1 MAYVEVRGLTV
12 AIGDGSLIVDD
23 ASLDLEAGQVL
34 GVVGESGSGK
44 STLALALLAYARQGA
59 HITAGQ
65 VVVGGTDML
74 KLTGRPLRLARG
86 GTVAYVPQDPA
97 TALNPKLSIEHQI
110 SEVLTE
116 PLKERPAIVQ
126 AALESV
132 GLPST
137 REFSRRHPAAL
148 SGGQQQRVAL
158 AMAIAP
164 GPGLLVLDEPTTGL
178 DVTTQARV
186 LELVDN
192 LCQQRQMAAIYISH
206 DLAVVADVAD
216 RIAVMY
222 GGQFVEVG
230 EAEQVTTA
238 PRHPYTRALIDAV
251 PSVRRRLRLS
261 AIPGRAAELSPKRQ
275 GCVFYERCALAQERC
290 QTDAIGLADYPD
302 GGQVRCILSTPP
314 PAAPRVIVD
323 EAEPAADQKEAALLV
338 KNLAAGYGHTQVL
351 HDVSF
356 AVGPGECVALVGES
370 GSGKTTLARCL
381 IGLHER
387 QAGEVLV
394 FGDYLEP
401 LARQRTPEQRRD
413 IQYIFQ
419 NPYASL
425 NPRRTVGDSI
435 GVAVKFLGGV
445 SGKAVQAEVNAALE
459 RVELPA
465 ALAGRYPAELS
476 GGQRQRAAIARALV
490 CHPKVLLCDE
500 VTSALDVS
508 VQASVIE
515 LLRGLLEDGL
525 SMLFVTHNLAVVRSI
540 AHRADVLEKGR
551 IVESALVEQLFATP
565 EHPYTQQLLANTL
578 ELADPAGGE

>member
-1 MAYVEVRGLTV
+1 MAYVEVKHLSV

-23 ASLDLEAGQVL
+23 VSLELEAGQVL

-44 STLALALLAYARQGA
+44 STLALAMLAYARRGA
-59 HITAGQ
+59 QITGGQ
-65 VVVGGTDML
+65 VLVGGIDML
-74 KLTGRPLRLARG
+74 QLTGRPLRLARN

-97 TALNPKLSIEHQI
+97 TALNPKLSIKRQI

-116 PLKERPAIVQ
+116 PLSQRPPIVA
-126 AALESV
+126 AALASV
-132 GLPST
+132 GLPT
-137 REFSRRHPAAL
+137 KPEFLRRRPGAL

-186 LELVDN
+186 LELVAK
-192 LCQQRQMAAIYISH
+192 LCRERQMAAIYISH

-216 RIAVMY
+216 KIAVMY
-222 GGQFVEVG
+222 GGQFVEIG
-230 EAEQVTTA
+230 TAEQVTTA
-238 PRHPYTRALIDAV
+238 PRHPYSRALIDAV
-251 PSVRRRLRLS
+251 PSVRRRLRLG
-261 AIPGRAAELSPKRQ
+261 AIPGRAAGLMPQRQ
-275 GCVFYERCALAQERC
+275 GCVFYERCTLAQERC
-290 QTDAIGLADYPD
+290 GVDDIGVQLMPD
-302 GGQVRCILSTPP
+302 GAQVRCVLTSEP

-323 EAEPAADQKEAALLV
+323 EADPAAGASESALLV
-338 KNLAAGYGHTQVL
+338 KNLAAGYSHHRVL
-351 HDVSF
+351 HDVSLT
-356 AVGPGECVALVGES
+356 VGPGECVALVGES

-381 IGLHER
+381 IGLHPR

-394 FGDYLEP
+394 FGDELAP
-401 LARQRTPEQRRD
+401 LARQRTAEQRRD

-435 GVAVKFLGGV
+435 AVAVKFLGGA
-445 SGKAVQAEVNAALE
+445 SGPAVQAEVAAALE

-465 ALAGRYPAELS
+465 ALAQRYPAELS

-515 LLRGLLEDGL
+515 LLRGLLEEGL

-540 AHRADVLEKGR
+540 AHRATVLEKGR
-551 IVESALVEQLFATP
+551 IVESAPVERLFAAP
-565 EHPYTQQLLANTL
+565 EHPYTQELLANTL
-578 ELADPAGGE
+578 ELAAAAGQ